1 MHSIRHMRK
10 TPYES
15 PAAPMSNNATDPVE
29 LNVFAHQIKTAE
41 PNSVRFGTWVERR
54 LNRAWDAHA
63 DALHIINRLSPE
75 RDQHQIS
82 PCNINCFVI
91 QSGHDN

>member
-29 LNVFAHQIKTAE
+29 LNVFAHQIKTAV
-41 PNSVRFGTWVERR
+41 PN
-54 LNRAWDAHA
+54 
-63 DALHIINRLSPE
+63 
-75 RDQHQIS
+75 
-82 PCNINCFVI
+82 
-91 QSGHDN
+91 